1 MDKVTL
7 EPYIFFK
14 GNCREA
20 MEFYKTVFGGELE
33 MQTMGEV
40 PADVDMPRKEATKD
54 WIRHASLKGG
64 VINLMA
70 SDGQNASPKAAK
82 IELSLGGT
90 DEDQMRKMFDA
101 LSEGGKVTKPL
112 EKEFWGDIFGM
123 LTDRYGV
130 DWMMNIG
137 TKK

>member
-54 WIRHASLKGG
+54 WIMHASLKGG
-64 VINLMA
+64 AINLMA